1 MTARISKSFPCPA
14 DVGTTFAAIS
24 SPRWAERKAEVLGD
38 GSLVVRH
45 EERGDG
51 GVLLA
56 VSRELPD
63 GVPGY
68 LERFLPADG
77 RVVHT
82 DDWGPAQPDGSRRGT
97 WRVDLPG
104 APAQVGGEMRLE
116 RAAEGSTYGLDG
128 QAKVSVPLIGGKAEK
143 FLVELIGKLM
153 VKEAE
158 VLRGMLHG

>member
-1 MTARISKSFPCPA
+1 MTAAISKSFPCQA
-14 DVGTTFAAIS
+14 DVETAFAAMS
-24 SPRWAERKAEVLGD
+24 GPGWAERKAEVLRD
-38 GSLVVRH
+38 GSKVVRH
-45 EERGDG
+45 EQRADG

-82 DDWGPAQPDGSRRGT
+82 DDWGPSQPDGSRRGT

-104 APAQVGGEMRLE
+104 APAKVGGEMRFE
-116 RAAEGSTYGLDG
+116 PAGSGSTYVIDG
-128 QAKVSVPLIGGKAEK
+128 AAKVSVPLIGGKAEK
-143 FLVELIGKLM
+143 FLIELIGKLM

-158 VLRGMLHG
+158 VLRGMLPA